1 MIDLRLKKKYQ
12 KEAIPALMKEFAYA
26 NVMAVP
32 RVLKVTLNVGL
43 GRALTEAKIIEV
55 ATNTLLRITGQKP
68 VQRRAKKSIS
78 NFKIR
83 QGMVIGLQVTLRGNR
98 MYEFLDKLINVSL
111 PRVRDFRG
119 VSLKNLD
126 GCGNLNIGFKEHIV
140 FPEIKS
146 DEVESLHGLEI
157 AISTSAK
164 NNQAGRRLFEL
175 LGLPFAKA
183 E

>member
-1 MIDLRLKKKYQ
+1 MTDLRLKKKYQ
-12 KEAIPALMKEFAYA
+12 KEVIPALMKEFAYT

-32 RVLKVTLNVGL
+32 RVQKITLNVGL

-55 ATNTLLRITGQKP
+55 ATNTLSRITGQKP
-68 VQRRAKKSIS
+68 IQRLAKKSIS

-83 QGMVIGLQVTLRGNR
+83 QGMTIGLQVTLRGNR

-119 VSLKNLD
+119 VSPKNLD
-126 GCGNLNIGFKEHIV
+126 GHGNLNIGFKEHIA

-157 AISTSAK
+157 AITTSAK
-164 NNQAGRRLFEL
+164 NNQEGRRLFEL
-175 LGLPFAKA
+175 LGLPFAKS